1 MREGSRGIRV
11 LTLSRG
17 ILNIQSLS
25 TYAAP
30 TGEYRCFRSHVSRT
44 PGGAGSPPSPVHTQ
58 TKSRKLIHAAPVTDD
73 RYPCVPCVS
82 RLLRRLFTGTRL
94 STAVATPRAV
104 ASLEPATVWAATD
117 GRGLV
122 GLDGCEVRLCD
133 PCARVRPCV
142 PCVPAPP
149 GVFLPVPGF
158 GCRVVVPK
166 SQPRTGVRV
175 CRWVWMVVRF
185 VCVLR
190 VSACARVPV
199 TRSGVAP
206 TRAPR
211 EASGST
217 GG

>member
-25 TYAAP
+25 TYASSH
-30 TGEYRCFRSHVSRT
+30 RSPENNVPIPITLMSQT

-58 TKSRKLIHAAPVTDD
+58 TKSLKLIHAAPVTDD
-73 RYPCVPCVS
+73 RYLCVPCVS

-94 STAVATPRAV
+94 STAVARAV

-149 GVFLPVPGF
+149 VSFY
-158 GCRVVVPK
+158 RY
-166 SQPRTGVRV
+166 
-175 CRWVWMVVRF
+175 
-185 VCVLR
+185 R
-190 VSACARVPV
+190 VSA
-199 TRSGVAP
+199 VAWSFQNLNHGQ
-206 TRAPR
+206 AC
-211 EASGST
+211 GCVV
-217 GG
+217 GFGWL

>member
-1 MREGSRGIRV
+1 MRDCFHIRRDYSVTVPGCSLQSNIEQNKGFSMREGSRGIRV

-25 TYAAP
+25 TYAAH

-94 STAVATPRAV
+94 STAVARAV

-117 GRGLV
+117 GRGLQV
-122 GLDGCEVRLCD
+122 GLELWK
-133 PCARVRPCV
+133 
-142 PCVPAPP
+142 
-149 GVFLPVPGF
+149 F
-158 GCRVVVPK
+158 G
-166 SQPRTGVRV
+166 
-175 CRWVWMVVRF
+175 W
-185 VCVLR
+185 L
-190 VSACARVPV
+190 
-199 TRSGVAP
+199 
-206 TRAPR
+206 
-211 EASGST
+211 
-217 GG
+217 

>member
-94 STAVATPRAV
+94 STAVARAV

-133 PCARVRPCV
+133 
-142 PCVPAPP
+142 
-149 GVFLPVPGF
+149 PGF

-190 VSACARVPV
+190 VSACALVCPVCVPAPP
-199 TRSGVAP
+199 GVFLP
-206 TRAPR
+206 V
-211 EASGST
+211 
-217 GG
+217 